1 MAVIKSGDSTDQ
13 MHVDPFKAGFIN
25 LRKSDGT
32 EAILPGTGLTDT
44 ELRATPVPVSGFVSI
59 ANFPLIQGVA
69 GSVAVTNFPVS
80 QPVTGTFFQATQP
93 VSGPLTDAQLRA
105 AAVPVSGPLT
115 DAQLRALAV
124 PVSGAFFQATQPVS
138 GPLTD
143 VQMRLTPVPVSGT
156 FFQATQPVSGTFFQ
170 ATQPVSGA
178 FFQALQ
184 PMSLLPGNAP
194 NAQLA
199 VTATGVAGAAVTLTL
214 PAVAAQ
220 FHYLTMIEVLAYT
233 TVARVGGAV
242 PIIVTTTNLPGAP
255 AFTFGTAAAVG
266 TVDRYNYVHAMPLR
280 SAVVNTAT
288 TIVCPATVSVIWR
301 VNVWYQASA

>member
-44 ELRATPVPVSGFVSI
+44 ELRATPVPVSGM
-59 ANFPLIQGVA
+59 
-69 GSVAVTNFPVS
+69 VAVVNFPVTQPVS
-80 QPVTGTFFQATQP
+80 GTLAISNFPATQPVTGAFFQATQP
-93 VSGPLTDAQLRA
+93 VSGPLTDTQLRA
-105 AAVPVSGPLT
+105 A
-115 DAQLRALAV
+115 AV

-138 GPLTD
+138 GA
-143 VQMRLTPVPVSGT
+143 

-184 PMSLLPGNAP
+184 PISLLPGDAP
-194 NAQLA
+194 KATLA
-199 VTATGVAGAAVTLTL
+199 VTATGVAGAGVTLTL

-220 FHYLTMIEVLAYT
+220 FHYITMLEVLAYT

-242 PIIVTTTNLPGAP
+242 PIIITTTNLPGGP

-280 SAVVNTAT
+280 SAVINTAT
-288 TIVCPATVSVIWR
+288 TIVCPATVSVVWR
-301 VNVWYQASA
+301 VNVWYQPSA